1 MGGERPVWE
10 TARGSGWRQI
20 GERMSDRERLSFELV
35 ERIALDEPLENEAQ
49 ILGAELVPDV
59 RIEEDER
66 HVRIVG
72 SLRFTAEYRTSPRAP
87 QGAGELSAEEA
98 VKEGAPSP
106 TRHLVYRIPLD
117 ISVPRERVSGEGL
130 LLEIRSL
137 EVELLGREKL
147 LLSTVLELG
156 GIATSPE
163 GEVIPVVDT
172 GYAFE
177 ATGFWPFADE
187 PSETKE
193 GEPDPLGDDPALAAL
208 AYSPS
213 DAASSGPDLP
223 PETEAFAQTHE
234 ASPSASSPRL
244 GPASHAP
251 LESPSPPSPQEDP
264 LLALSPQEVPP
275 PAFPSGEAR
284 NAGEK
289 SRDEVA
295 KEGKDKRFETG
306 AAGGASDETPAAAD
320 PRQERPPRKIGDQKD
335 EEGGE
340 AVRREEQ
347 GRVLPKKGRGVLPGW
362 GAPQARREHPEHL
375 RATEGFAKDKEGS
388 RPGGAGERVSSA
400 DPPPFSG
407 APRSG
412 KGNFLPP
419 QIARSRGRGRA
430 KGDSALRFV
439 YLGGETSA
447 GGKDEIP
454 RPWVSSL
461 GETHS
466 AWREGEDR

>member
-1 MGGERPVWE
+1 
-10 TARGSGWRQI
+10 
-20 GERMSDRERLSFELV
+20 
-35 ERIALDEPLENEAQ
+35 
-49 ILGAELVPDV
+49 
-59 RIEEDER
+59 
-66 HVRIVG
+66 
-72 SLRFTAEYRTSPRAP
+72 
-87 QGAGELSAEEA
+87 
-98 VKEGAPSP
+98 
-106 TRHLVYRIPLD
+106 
-117 ISVPRERVSGEGL
+117 
-130 LLEIRSL
+130 LEIRSL

-156 GIATSPE
+156 GIASSPE

-177 ATGFWPFADE
+177 STGFWPFADE
-187 PSETKE
+187 PSETKK

-223 PETEAFAQTHE
+223 PETEAFEQTRE
-234 ASPSASSPRL
+234 ASPSASSPEL
-244 GPASHAP
+244 GPASHSP
-251 LESPSPPSPQEDP
+251 LESPSPPSPQEETP
-264 LLALSPQEVPP
+264 LALSAQEVPP
-275 PAFPSGEAR
+275 PAFPSGEVR
-284 NAGEK
+284 NVGEK
-289 SRDEVA
+289 SGDEEA
-295 KEGKDKRFETG
+295 KEGEDERFETG

-320 PRQERPPRKIGDQKD
+320 PRQERPPRETREKGDQRD

-347 GRVLPKKGRGVLPGW
+347 GRVFPRKGRSVLPGW

-375 RATEGFAKDKEGS
+375 RATEGFAEDKEGS
-388 RPGGAGERVSSA
+388 RPEGAGERVSSA
-400 DPPPFSG
+400 GPPPFSG

-412 KGNFLPP
+412 KGNFLPS

-439 YLGGETSA
+439 YLGRETSA

-454 RPWVSSL
+454 RPGVSSL